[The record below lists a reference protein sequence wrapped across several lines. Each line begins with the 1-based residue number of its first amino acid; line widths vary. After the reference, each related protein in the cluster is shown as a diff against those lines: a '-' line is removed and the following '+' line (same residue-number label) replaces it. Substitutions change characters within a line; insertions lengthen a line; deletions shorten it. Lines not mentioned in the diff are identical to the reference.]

1 MNIARREFLLGGL
14 MVGALGT
21 AEFLRPR
28 QEIDL
33 MGELMLE
40 EIVPNTLGP
49 WQSVEDASLVQPVQ
63 EGSLMDTLY
72 DGLLTR
78 RYVNQQTGAQI
89 MVLMAYGHSQ
99 TDSLQLH
106 RPEVCYPAVGI
117 PIIAQADTAITFGT
131 KTIPAVQLVAQ
142 SPSRTED
149 IIYWSRMGEEFP
161 QSASRQRA
169 VKLKMAMRGYIP
181 DGILVRVSQLRTG
194 GEPDYTLIKA
204 FIQEML
210 TGIKPT
216 ERAPLIGTVS
226 Q

>member
-28 QEIDL
+28 REIDL
-33 MGELMLE
+33 MGKLSLE
-40 EIVPNTLGP
+40 EIVPETLGP
-49 WQSVEDASLVQPVQ
+49 WQSVNDASLIQPVQ

-78 RYVNQQTGAQI
+78 RYVNQQTDDQI
-89 MVLMAYGHSQ
+89 MVLMAYGRSQ

-117 PIIAQADTAITFGT
+117 PIIAQANTEITFGT
-131 KTIPAVQLVAQ
+131 KSIPAVQLVAQ

-161 QSASRQRA
+161 QTSSSQRA
-169 VKLKMAMRGYIP
+169 VKLKLAMRGYIP
-181 DGILVRVSQLRTG
+181 DGILVRVSQLRAG
-194 GEPDYTLIKA
+194 GEPDYTQIKA
-204 FIQEML
+204 FIQDML
-210 TGIKPT
+210 TGVKPA